1 MFCIKENWIKVII
14 YTTNHLWAKNDFV
27 SFGFYYFV
35 EKKFENIGSWS
46 AEFKSNRIDAC
57 SFHIFIYHFKNNK
70 QTTTLKK
77 KRKEKWSKKK
87 NKNQPN
93 WFNNNNQL
101 SKSIHLFIYI
111 FNTKLNGDDVGVVVT
126 LTILITMMIT
136 CWPHTDLL
144 SMNEKNNLMID
155 LHLNFLYIYKS
166 SSSLFICVCV
176 CLNTSNKQTQNE
188 WSIHRWCD
196 IDNIKNM

>member
-1 MFCIKENWIKVII
+1 MMIMMIYILIGFNSYMFQWEKKRKFNLKKKIRFLDVFICHQMFCIKENWIKVII

-87 NKNQPN
+87 QKST
-93 WFNNNNQL
+93 QL
-101 SKSIHLFIYI
+101 I
-111 FNTKLNGDDVGVVVT
+111 
-126 LTILITMMIT
+126 
-136 CWPHTDLL
+136 
-144 SMNEKNNLMID
+144 
-155 LHLNFLYIYKS
+155 
-166 SSSLFICVCV
+166 
-176 CLNTSNKQTQNE
+176 QQQ
-188 WSIHRWCD
+188 
-196 IDNIKNM
+196 